1 MRTPSLLLRL
11 LLVLALIANGVTGA
25 FAATQMQA
33 VHVAGMAAQ
42 EKAAAAHADAPKP
55 PCHEQMA
62 AMGDSEAA
70 PQIAPPSAL
79 DTDPGTEHGS
89 SDCCQA
95 ANCACAC
102 LQHVAA
108 TSTSVH
114 ALQVRIGRASGV
126 RPLKMGHATPALR
139 HLIRPPIG

>member
-25 FAATQMQA
+25 FAATQMQTA
-33 VHVAGMAAQ
+33 HVAGMAVE
-42 EKAAAAHADAPKP
+42 EKAVAHADASKP

-62 AMGDSEAA
+62 AMGDSEAV
-70 PQIAPPSAL
+70 PQIAPPSASL

-89 SDCCQA
+89 PDCCQS

-108 TSTSVH
+108 TSASVH
-114 ALQVRIGRASGV
+114 ALQVSIGRTSSV